1 MDISRR
7 LLPCKYVNIPTAVQ
21 QFQFSLQGL
30 PDKSLCKRGLPT
42 GVDFGLV
49 PNPKSF
55 VSMFRNEMILSIRKG
70 WELLNLFSSR

>member
-42 GVDFGLV
+42 GVDFELV
-49 PNPKSF
+49 PKPKSF
-55 VSMFRNEMILSIRKG
+55 VSMVRNDMILSIRKDWG
-70 WELLNLFSSR
+70 IFNIFSSR